1 MLALGMAQGSALRAQ
16 IIPSIGER
24 NLGTNVGGSGSAYAI
39 TGGTQRG
46 KNLFHSFSRFD
57 VPPGGSAFFDGTGSS
72 GVGSIFGR
80 IETGPSK
87 LAGPLGLRNWV
98 GTNPQ
103 LMLMNPFGFLVEKG
117 FSAAGI
123 SQLSLM
129 ATDALLFK
137 NPSDPAVLFPFDMFI
152 TQTGLF
158 VTNPNWA
165 NAEMVGFLM
174 DSGSGQ
180 EGGPITVTGGGQA
193 QKLNLVGSTVTVEG
207 DPLKVDQ
214 ARFVAQGFNGAS
226 VFDESTAFPNNFQ
239 VGNISHLGVFTA
251 YNSSSQVGG
260 VAAAAG
266 FVEST
271 AQLANL
277 AGMGSCSGSCPAGSL
292 QIRAALEPLDG
303 SSAALQLIGRQT
315 VLGPWVAANGF
326 TSGSVTSY
334 SSVLGG
340 GFYTSLI
347 SLVPAPVAPA
357 AGSATAT
364 PPIAVLDRLPR
375 PRQELVALG
384 PPLQQG
390 DPPGGPGLRPPA
402 PPNQAPPAP
411 ASGPAGP
418 PPGLR
423 VDPGFAPAAEVNPL
437 AATQPLMTQFSVERL
452 APAQALV
459 SLEQAEQRSSEKV
472 AVALGL
478 QQLDASAVP
487 STADVQR
494 SLREV
499 MAVVRSGDAQRAGT
513 SADPGMG
520 LLASAQTGSLIAAF
534 GPSFNRAT
542 YTPAVLHLRYVGPG
556 EQTASNAAGTHLDLV
571 LITASAEPKGLRVAI
586 RPNEFRESLQKL
598 YGALARQEPLAV
610 EDPQSPARSLYR
622 QIFGPLQPLLQE
634 QKITTLLLS
643 ADQGLQA
650 IPYPALHDGQ
660 QFLGERYG
668 LALTPSLNLTNLRLP
683 LGRGGELLALGASQ
697 FDGLAPLPLVPEE
710 LRSIA
715 AGQRSNV
722 YLNQAF
728 TPASLLITAADN
740 RYRRVHVA
748 THAEF
753 LPGGPAQSH
762 IYTGTGPVA
771 LREFSGLRSRRQ
783 DASLDL
789 LSLSACRT
797 ALGDGESELGFA
809 GLALQAGARSAM
821 GSLWYVDDVAT
832 SAFFVQTYR
841 LLDAGVPKAEALQLT
856 RQAFS
861 RGHIRLEGDRV
872 LGAGGEVLLS
882 GLDASQRRTAAT
894 GLSHPFFWGGI
905 QLLGSPW

>member
-1 MLALGMAQGSALRAQ
+1 
-16 IIPSIGER
+16 
-24 NLGTNVGGSGSAYAI
+24 
-39 TGGTQRG
+39 
-46 KNLFHSFSRFD
+46 
-57 VPPGGSAFFDGTGSS
+57 
-72 GVGSIFGR
+72 
-80 IETGPSK
+80 
-87 LAGPLGLRNWV
+87 
-98 GTNPQ
+98 
-103 LMLMNPFGFLVEKG
+103 
-117 FSAAGI
+117 
-123 SQLSLM
+123 
-129 ATDALLFK
+129 
-137 NPSDPAVLFPFDMFI
+137 
-152 TQTGLF
+152 
-158 VTNPNWA
+158 
-165 NAEMVGFLM
+165 
-174 DSGSGQ
+174 
-180 EGGPITVTGGGQA
+180 
-193 QKLNLVGSTVTVEG
+193 
-207 DPLKVDQ
+207 
-214 ARFVAQGFNGAS
+214 
-226 VFDESTAFPNNFQ
+226 
-239 VGNISHLGVFTA
+239 
-251 YNSSSQVGG
+251 
-260 VAAAAG
+260 
-266 FVEST
+266 
-271 AQLANL
+271 
-277 AGMGSCSGSCPAGSL
+277 
-292 QIRAALEPLDG
+292 
-303 SSAALQLIGRQT
+303 
-315 VLGPWVAANGF
+315 
-326 TSGSVTSY
+326 
-334 SSVLGG
+334 
-340 GFYTSLI
+340 
-347 SLVPAPVAPA
+347 
-357 AGSATAT
+357 
-364 PPIAVLDRLPR
+364 
-375 PRQELVALG
+375 
-384 PPLQQG
+384 
-390 DPPGGPGLRPPA
+390 
-402 PPNQAPPAP
+402 
-411 ASGPAGP
+411 
-418 PPGLR
+418 
-423 VDPGFAPAAEVNPL
+423 
-437 AATQPLMTQFSVERL
+437 MTQFSVERL